1 LVEHLKG
8 TPVDRNINIQ
18 IALGLV
24 LGAVLTATGVAYYQ
38 TADAAFDLETLG
50 KVAGIFVA
58 PFTLALVALSW
69 VLARETRQTWVQN
82 RLPHVVVTI
91 EPTPVSFMYADLVV
105 ENVGGGPAFDVEARF
120 DPELKIKDERRPSS
134 ISAHSILRPPTLK
147 PKQRICTLLG
157 RWHGIS
163 PRRATVRCTCKDA
176 AGVEHTFINVVDMG
190 SYEGLSVLGGEPLQK
205 ISNEVEQMR
214 KAIENLSTG
223 WRRLEVNTHDAAD
236 RAAEQSAQDEHFRQ
250 LSARQAGTSGSE

>member
-1 LVEHLKG
+1 
-8 TPVDRNINIQ
+8 VDRNINIQ

-38 TADAAFDLETLG
+38 TAGATFDLETLG
-50 KVAGIFVA
+50 KLAAIFVA

-82 RLPHVVVTI
+82 RLPHVLVTI
-91 EPTPVSFMYADLVV
+91 EPTPASLMYADLVI

-120 DPELKIKDERRPSS
+120 DPELKVKDERRPSS
-134 ISAHSILRPPTLK
+134 ISAHSILRPPMLK
-147 PKQRICTLLG
+147 PKQRIRTLVG

-163 PRRATVRCTCKDA
+163 PKRSTVSCTCKDA
-176 AGVEHTFINVVDMG
+176 AGVEHTFINVVDMD
-190 SYEGLSVLGGEPLQK
+190 SYEGLSLLGEEPLQK
-205 ISNEVEQMR
+205 ISKEVEQMR
-214 KAIENLSTG
+214 KAIETLSTG

-236 RAAEQSAQDEHFRQ
+236 RAAEQAAQDEHFRQ
-250 LSARQAGTSGSE
+250 FSAQQAGTTSGE